1 MTRQIA
7 VRLPDDIVDFI
18 DQAVADGRA
27 RSRAAVVSKAVERE
41 RRRQVAARDVEILTG
56 SAPDDDDLDG
66 LARYAGKVPLELD

>member
-41 RRRQVAARDVEILTG
+41 RRRQLAARDVEILTA
-56 SAPDDDDLDG
+56 SASNDDDLDG
-66 LARYAGKVPLELD
+66 LATYAAKVPLELD